1 MFRNTGRTRVVTDAS
16 GRHKSS
22 AAGVLAGVARELA
35 VRMTGGEAAEAA
47 TVDLDSLFDAQFTR
61 ITRVIARVTRD
72 PSRAEELAVDVFVK
86 WSKNPSAHGPHAVGW
101 LYRTATRVAL
111 NELRGDT
118 RRQRYE
124 RLFALLP
131 LARSPVKTPADVHEA
146 NESRD
151 QVRVV
156 LATLPRRQA
165 ALLILRS
172 DDVSY
177 ADIAAALGLNPGSV
191 GTLLARAYAAFQKEY
206 VKRYGQA

>member
-1 MFRNTGRTRVVTDAS
+1 VTDMSA
-16 GRHKSS
+16 RHKSGS
-22 AAGVLAGVARELA
+22 AGVLAGVARELA
-35 VRMTGGEAAEAA
+35 VRMTGGDAAEAVA
-47 TVDLDSLFDAQFTR
+47 VDLDSLFDGQFTR

-72 PSRAEELAVDVFVK
+72 PSRAEELAVDVFLK
-86 WSKNPSAHGPHAVGW
+86 WAKTPSAHGPHAVGW
-101 LYRTATRVAL
+101 LYRTATRVGL
-111 NELRGDT
+111 NELRGET

-124 RLFALLP
+124 RLFAFLP
-131 LARSPVKTPADVHEA
+131 LGRSPVKTPGDVHQT
-146 NESRD
+146 NESRE

-206 VKRYGQA
+206 VKRYGEA